1 MTSELLNSA
10 MGACGA
16 AKHYHAMFQSL
27 KEAQPLKFAAEDR
40 VLSKA
45 LFFHLA
51 KMKYAGW
58 QHRVDFQRA
67 RKHSMAD
74 LFQDLVA
81 FYLRCALP
89 TETFNVLLEPR
100 LPGED
105 GKTIHPDILIQRKE
119 VKRKA
124 VNHFAIE
131 VKTTI
136 GYARPRNGEE
146 GKYERLETRL
156 REVSEAANV
165 PLENVIY
172 IFEEPTNVTREFCD
186 FFWDQKERQA
196 KDRSRLPF
204 PLSQIFPLFWK
215 TDPYYWERTGIK
227 NSTKGGSKDRRSW
240 YPEISDEEFL
250 EQAAQRIV
258 TPLEDILTRIANA
271 KSSRTDVA
279 KKRSD
284 VVDGGSKSGVRK
296 NRRESGLAQ

>member
-10 MGACGA
+10 MGACSA
-16 AKHYHAMFQSL
+16 AEHYHAMFQSL
-27 KEAQPLKFAAEDR
+27 KKAQPLRFAADDR

-105 GKTIHPDILIQRKE
+105 GKTIHPDILIRKKE
-119 VKRKA
+119 AKREA
-124 VNHFAIE
+124 VNHFVIE

-136 GYARPRNGEE
+136 GFARPREGEE
-146 GKYERLETRL
+146 DKYGPLGERLYK
-156 REVSEAANV
+156 VSKAAGV
-165 PLENVIY
+165 PPESVIY
-172 IFEEPTNVTREFCD
+172 IFEEPANVTHEFRD
-186 FFWDQKERQA
+186 YFWDKEGWQA
-196 KDRSRLPF
+196 KDRSTLPF
-204 PLSQIFPLFWK
+204 PLSQIFPLFWG
-215 TDPYYWERTGIK
+215 TDPYYWEWPETK
-227 NSTKGGSKDRRSW
+227 KESKGGSKDRRFW
-240 YPEISDEEFL
+240 YPEITDEAFL
-250 EQAAQRIV
+250 AQAARRIV
-258 TPLEDILTRIANA
+258 TPLEDVLTRIVDA
-271 KSSRTDVA
+271 KSSRADVA

-284 VVDGGSKSGVRK
+284 VADEVF
-296 NRRESGLAQ
+296 